1 MAFRGKNG
9 AHEYIVFNIKLKLI
23 FLNVEVNLTFRTIMS
38 AIANLDYLI
47 ITDIYFQFFAYES
60 KQEPN
65 I

>member
-9 AHEYIVFNIKLKLI
+9 VHEYIVFNIKLKLI